1 MIQFEYS
8 PNPVF
13 VPFHA
18 SAAADRFLFG
28 GYGSGKTVAACAEA
42 IAWGLECPGMEML
55 ITRKTVPA
63 LRDTTEKEFINLLP
77 PEFWKALQAD
87 GLVSR
92 AGGHLNTVEFPNGSR
107 FYFRGLDDWRKL
119 RSMNLAAI
127 LWDEADEF
135 EREEFEGMQ
144 SRIRQVHPTP
154 RAKEQGAPQITR
166 RGNIVSSNPQG
177 HNWLWEECFGKKVR
191 PGVEAFISTSFDNPY
206 LPVETLK
213 RWLAMPDPW
222 VRRYVMCSF
231 DEFAGAIFTDW
242 SWETHVIPPFKDSA
256 GKYKYDPSSWFRMG
270 FDPGTSSGN
279 AGVWVYYDK
288 PKHRYVVVA
297 EYCEEGLSVTAHTR
311 AWRAIEVKHG
321 MRVQKRIGDPKAI
334 TQRDRG
340 STERLDRQY
349 ARKGFRFQLGPS
361 GVDDRLTS
369 MGELI
374 AQGRL
379 VVTSECPRTYEQ
391 ILNYQW
397 EDLSPAQ
404 RARGKSAKPLKK
416 DVDLVDATQMATSN
430 YVPPPKVKPAGSPE
444 EQHSRE
450 VHAAIRKQRAKRRA
464 RKGRPQHDLGGMPV

>member
-1 MIQFEYS
+1 MRFEYS

-13 VPFHA
+13 RPFHA
-18 SAAADRFLFG
+18 SLAADRFLFG

-42 IAWGLECPGMEML
+42 IAWGLECPGMEFL
-55 ITRKTVPA
+55 VTRKTVPA
-63 LRDTTEKEFINLLP
+63 LRDTTEKEFVNLLP
-77 PEFWKALQAD
+77 SDFLKQCKVAK
-87 GLVSR
+87 
-92 AGGHLNTVEFPNGSR
+92 AGGHLNTIQFPNGTLY
-107 FYFRGLDDWRKL
+107 YFRGMDDWKKL

-144 SRIRQVHPTP
+144 SRVRQVHPTP
-154 RAKEQGAPQITR
+154 MAKDLGAPQITR

-177 HNWLWEECFGKKVR
+177 HNWLWEECFGTKVR
-191 PGVEAFISTSFDNPY
+191 PGVQAFISTSFDNPY

-242 SWETHVIPPFKDSA
+242 SWDTHVIPPFKN
-256 GKYKYDPSSWFRMG
+256 GTKYNYDPTSWFRMG

-279 AGVWVYYDK
+279 AGLWVYYDK
-288 PKHRYVVVA
+288 PNHRYVGVA
-297 EYCEEGLSVTAHTR
+297 EYCEEGLSVTKHSAE
-311 AWRAIEVKHG
+311 WRRIEAQHG
-321 MRVQKRIGDPKAI
+321 MRVQKRIADPKAV

-340 STERLDRQY
+340 TQIALDQQY

-361 GVDDRLTS
+361 SIDNRLTA

-374 AQGRL
+374 SQGRF

-404 RARGKSAKPLKK
+404 RARGATAKPLKK
-416 DVDLVDATQMATSN
+416 DVDLVDAAQMATSN
-430 YVPPPKVKPAGSPE
+430 YVPPPKIKPTEKPE
-444 EQHSRE
+444 QQHDRE
-450 VHAAIRKQRAKRRA
+450 VHEAIRKQIRRRRKARGRA
-464 RKGRPQHDLGGMPV
+464 HNDLGMRV